1 MTQHQVV
8 EKEYRMQTKST
19 LAAVDNTP
27 KSKFSLWEV
36 RTHFDNVC
44 KRSTQEL
51 RHDDA
56 FDSK

>member
-1 MTQHQVV
+1 
-8 EKEYRMQTKST
+8 MQTNQSLT
-19 LAAVDNTP
+19 ALDNKT
-27 KSKFSLWEV
+27 KSKFSLWKV
-36 RTHFDNVC
+36 HTHFDNVC